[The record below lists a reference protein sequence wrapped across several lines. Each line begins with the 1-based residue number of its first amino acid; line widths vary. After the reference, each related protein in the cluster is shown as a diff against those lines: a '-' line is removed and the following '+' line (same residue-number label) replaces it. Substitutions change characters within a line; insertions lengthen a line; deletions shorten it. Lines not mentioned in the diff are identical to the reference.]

1 LQAKEAD
8 MPGTPQTIDKVKDR
22 VLELGVYLPLGA
34 YARVRD
40 EISGLDAPQVRK
52 AYTDLIDR
60 GQKRVATM
68 EGVIRRRSRSVGRKA
83 QPGGG
88 PATKTTRRTSKAAAA
103 SSSIAPKLP
112 RVAAPRKASE
122 LPIKGYG
129 SLTAGE
135 IATQLHGLTQTEL
148 AKVYKFEQAHE
159 DRNTILDAVE
169 RRFVELPIPTYD
181 ALTVEEI
188 TGKLDRLSDKELK
201 TIRSYESRTKDRTS
215 IIEKIDSLIASKV

>member
-1 LQAKEAD
+1 
-8 MPGTPQTIDKVKDR
+8 MPGTPQIDKVKER
-22 VLELGVYLPLGA
+22 ALELGVYLPLGA

-52 AYTDLIDR
+52 LYTDLIDR

-68 EGVIRRRSRSVGRKA
+68 EGIVRRRSRDAGRRV
-83 QPGGG
+83 QPSGTR
-88 PATKTTRRTSKAAAA
+88 PTKTTRRTSKAAAA

-122 LPIKGYG
+122 LAIKGYG

-135 IATQLHGLTQTEL
+135 IGGHLHGLTQTEL
-148 AKVYKFEQAHE
+148 AKVYKYEQAHE
-159 DRNTILDAVE
+159 DRNTVLDAIE

-188 TGKLDRLSDKELK
+188 TGKLDKQNAKELR
-201 TIRSYESRTKDRTS
+201 TIRSYESQTKDRTS
-215 IIEKIDSLIASKV
+215 IIEKIDSLLKSKA